1 MKDILL
7 AAIQDRTWLQQFQ
20 RGQYAGAC
28 ASYIERYGP
37 AYAAAAAEGD
47 LSHLAEALMD
57 ALEAG
62 WRSCS
67 FWQRSTRQMEEK
79 QMVVVYLTPMLL
91 AKPETAPLAELLAQT
106 WRSRHPKDG
115 YQIATQEEINA
126 GFRYAIF
133 GFELPKKEG
142 KGQKKI

>member
-1 MKDILL
+1 MNDLLL
-7 AAIQDRTWLQQFQ
+7 AAIQDLTWLQQFQ
-20 RGQYAGAC
+20 RGRYTGAC
-28 ASYIERYGP
+28 ASYMERYGP

-47 LSHLAEALMD
+47 LPRLAEALME

-67 FWQRSTRQMEEK
+67 FWRRNTRQMEEK

-91 AKPETAPLAELLAQT
+91 AKPETAPLAELLAQA
-106 WRSRHPKDG
+106 WRSRRPKDG
-115 YQIATQEEINA
+115 YQIATQAEINS
-126 GFRYAIF
+126 GFRHAIF

-142 KGQKKI
+142 KE